1 MTPHPVCGVIETS
14 KEHKALLKARKGTEI
29 MKRNEFVGECA
40 RRTIDPGVALENENI
55 LEALKK
61 RDDKRVLWLLDNE
74 F

>member
-1 MTPHPVCGVIETS
+1 
-14 KEHKALLKARKGTEI
+14 

-55 LEALKK
+55 LEASKK
-61 RDDKRVLWLLDNE
+61 RDNEGVLWLLDNE

>member
-1 MTPHPVCGVIETS
+1 
-14 KEHKALLKARKGTEI
+14 
-29 MKRNEFVGECA
+29 MKRNEFVEECA

-61 RDDKRVLWLLDNE
+61 RDNEGVLWLLDNE

>member
-1 MTPHPVCGVIETS
+1 MT
-14 KEHKALLKARKGTEI
+14 
-29 MKRNEFVGECA
+29 RNDFAYECA
-40 RRTIDPGVALENENI
+40 QRTIAPEIALENENI

>member
-1 MTPHPVCGVIETS
+1 MTTIQFEL
-14 KEHKALLKARKGTEI
+14 A
-29 MKRNEFVGECA
+29 CA
-40 RRTIDPGVALENENI
+40 QRTITPEIALENENI